1 MQINCIYIL
10 SFIVLAGCSPSEN
23 ISSIAMPP
31 PLDEEGPF
39 QLISYDGS
47 RIEKHV
53 FILDGKQI
61 IALPK
66 AVYMDR
72 NGRIVFKDRSPIKTF
87 DGHDIY
93 WNEQGIFISSVGE
106 ILSKRNL
113 FSIGGKPMETLKS
126 GCLGDLGGDLGCC
139 IQCLPK

>member
-1 MQINCIYIL
+1 MQIKCIYLL

-39 QLISYDGS
+39 QLITYDGS

-72 NGRIVFKDRSPIKTF
+72 NGRIVFKDSSPIKTF
-87 DGHDIY
+87 NGHDIY

-113 FSIGGKPMETLKS
+113 FTIGGKPMEKS
-126 GCLGDLGGDLGCC
+126 DTIMFKDIEL
-139 IQCLPK
+139 IAKSKANNQ

>member
-1 MQINCIYIL
+1 MQIKCIYLL

-39 QLISYDGS
+39 QLITYDGS

-66 AVYMDR
+66 AVYKDR
-72 NGRIVFKDRSPIKTF
+72 NGRIVFKDSSPIKTF
-87 DGHDIY
+87 NGHDIY

-113 FSIGGKPMETLKS
+113 FTIGGKPMEKS
-126 GCLGDLGGDLGCC
+126 DAMMFKDIEL
-139 IQCLPK
+139 IAKSKANNQ

>member
-1 MQINCIYIL
+1 
-10 SFIVLAGCSPSEN
+10 
-23 ISSIAMPP
+23 MPP

-113 FSIGGKPMETLKS
+113 FLNF
-126 GCLGDLGGDLGCC
+126 LFF
-139 IQCLPK
+139 